1 MWRGLSEAE
10 AEAQRATYLQAVRDN
25 QFTAQQKILVIY
37 LVFSSLFLLHTSG
50 GSALG
55 SHTQVWIAHSP
66 IVCSHRLVA
75 PYATPLT
82 PSTITPLTAIPASL
96 YLEQYQEQ

>member
-1 MWRGLSEAE
+1 MVCDGKWFETISERLVE
-10 AEAQRATYLQAVRDN
+10 NKTDN
-25 QFTAQQKILVIY
+25 KYYYDDAKIPMDA
-37 LVFSSLFLLHTSG
+37 SG

-82 PSTITPLTAIPASL
+82 PSTITPLTAMMTFSL
-96 YLEQYQEQ
+96 RRGIGLKITLK